1 MSKTY
6 KKILPMVDD
15 IKVVDQFGWLPL
27 SVIEPDRKSKQKWK
41 NAYLDDGIK
50 EKRRSD
56 TSEYLPGLGFSE
68 FHAGVAENILS
79 YWSMDGSVVVDP
91 FAGRATRAYVSSK
104 LNRKYY
110 GYEITPKT
118 VKRVEEHLNEH
129 NVEATIY
136 CDDGCKMKQTP
147 DNFADL
153 VMTCPPYHQL
163 EKYESVDGQLS
174 DLKTYEEFLDMI
186 EICGKNINR
195 VLKPGGFCVWVC
207 GDWREGGKFRS
218 FHSDSIDLFEK
229 ARLITHDIII
239 MKNKSPFAAMQIGKV
254 AAKRY
259 TSKIHEYVL
268 VFRKEGELE
277 VNTDKIVKKVSDK
290 FWE

>member
-1 MSKTY
+1 MFCKTCGTLLQPKKTEYGKWMSCPRGHTQPELNQEK
-6 KKILPMVDD
+6 
-15 IKVVDQFGWLPL
+15 KVVSL
-27 SVIEPDRKSKQKWK
+27 K
-41 NAYLDDGIK
+41 N
-50 EKRRSD
+50 
-56 TSEYLPGLGFSE
+56 
-68 FHAGVAENILS
+68 
-79 YWSMDGSVVVDP
+79 
-91 FAGRATRAYVSSK
+91 
-104 LNRKYY
+104 
-110 GYEITPKT
+110 KT
-118 VKRVEEHLNEH
+118 VKRVEEHLNKH

-136 CDDGCKMKQTP
+136 CDDGCTMEQTP

-174 DLKTYEEFLDMI
+174 DLKTYEKFLDMI

-195 VLKPGGFCVWVC
+195 ILKPGGFCVWVC
-207 GDWREGGKFRS
+207 GDWRESGKFRS
-218 FHSDSIDLFEK
+218 FHSDSIGLFEK

-239 MKNKSPFAAMQIGKV
+239 MKNKSPFISLQMSKV

-259 TSKIHEYVL
+259 TSKTHEYVL

-290 FWE
+290 FWG

>member
-68 FHAGVAENILS
+68 FHAGVTENILS
-79 YWSMDGSVVVDP
+79 YWSMDSSVVVDP

-186 EICGKNINR
+186 ELCGKNINR

-218 FHSDSIDLFEK
+218 FHSNSIDLFEK
-229 ARLITHDIII
+229 AGLITHDIII
-239 MKNKSPFAAMQIGKV
+239 MKNKSPFASMQIGKV

-290 FWE
+290 FWG

>member
-68 FHAGVAENILS
+68 FHAGVTENILS
-79 YWSMDGSVVVDP
+79 YWSMDESVVVDP

-129 NVEATIY
+129 N
-136 CDDGCKMKQTP
+136 
-147 DNFADL
+147 
-153 VMTCPPYHQL
+153 
-163 EKYESVDGQLS
+163 
-174 DLKTYEEFLDMI
+174 I
-186 EICGKNINR
+186 ELCGKNINR

-229 ARLITHDIII
+229 AGLITHDIII

-277 VNTDKIVKKVSDK
+277 VNTDKIVKKTSDK
-290 FWE
+290 FWG

>member
-1 MSKTY
+1 MSNNY
-6 KKILPMVDD
+6 KKILPLADD
-15 IKVVDQFGWLPL
+15 MKIHDQFGWLPL
-27 SVIEPDRKSKQKWK
+27 SVIEPSRKSKVKWK
-41 NAYLDDGIK
+41 DAYLNDGIK
-50 EKRRSD
+50 EIRRSKKAD
-56 TSEYLPGLGFSE
+56 FLPGLGFSE
-68 FHAGVAENILS
+68 FHAGLAEDILM
-79 YWSMDGSVVVDP
+79 YWSMDSSVVVDP

-110 GYEITPKT
+110 GYEIAPKT
-118 VKRVEEHLNEH
+118 VKRVKEHLSKH
-129 NVEATIY
+129 NVEASIY
-136 CDDGCKMKQTP
+136 CGDGCTMEQTP
-147 DNFADL
+147 NDFADL

-174 DLKTYEEFLDMI
+174 DLKTYEKFLDMI

-207 GDWREGGKFRS
+207 GDWRESGKFRS

-229 ARLITHDIII
+229 AGLITHDIII
-239 MKNKSPFAAMQIGKV
+239 MKNKSPFISLQMSKV

-259 TSKIHEYVL
+259 TSKTHEYVL

>member
-1 MSKTY
+1 
-6 KKILPMVDD
+6 MVDD

-239 MKNKSPFAAMQIGKV
+239 MKNKSPFASMQIGKV

-290 FWE
+290 FWR